1 MYSGAVPGELAFTS
15 MAGGRRS
22 GRVRY
27 VLARPGPSDEAE
39 PRVRGD
45 CPQPNVPV
53 NAISAA
59 PAESAPRNLRRVIL
73 PPSPSFLAHVR
84 AKSVLSS
91 A

>member
-27 VLARPGPSDEAE
+27 VLARPGPPDEA
-39 PRVRGD
+39 RVRGD

-53 NAISAA
+53 NAIPAA